1 MRSSPTTRGA
11 PPPKK
16 GKEKD
21 VIDISSEEELDGE
34 SASQLGKQERPR
46 AAATVGGDEPP
57 TSSDE
62 VDGKA
67 SGAADGG

>member
-1 MRSSPTTRGA
+1 MTQGA

-21 VIDISSEEELDGE
+21 MIDVSSEEELDGE
-34 SASQLGKQERPR
+34 STSLPGKQERLGT
-46 AAATVGGDEPP
+46 AATVGGDEPP

-67 SGAADGG
+67 SGTADGK

>member
-1 MRSSPTTRGA
+1 MI
-11 PPPKK
+11 
-16 GKEKD
+16 D
-21 VIDISSEEELDGE
+21 VSSEEDLDGE
-34 SASQLGKQERPR
+34 STSLPGKQERLG

-67 SGAADGG
+67 SGTADGT